1 MLAALDSGKNMAGYA
16 KNLRK
21 RVQNKGHKVGFCA
34 ICGDKGPLSRD
45 HVPPRGCNNLNDVEI
60 SALLPSENSAKVG
73 TTSQGGTHYRTLCA
87 TCNSTRL
94 GTYYDPALIDLS
106 NEITA
111 LALGAKRRK
120 LALSRSIYPFIR
132 PQRIARAVVGHVL
145 AGLAVEETN
154 QGLLSSPIS
163 DSLRSYFLDDTAGL
177 PDDLEIYYWVYPSRR
192 QVLIKNVG
200 KSLTNS
206 AGKREV
212 AFGHVFKFLP
222 LSFWLVFNGSNQE
235 SDLVKPLIR
244 DKTMALDGVEQVE
257 IDLHRVPPLDFPEA
271 PKGNEFIALN
281 SDYAVQT
288 RDKI

>member
-1 MLAALDSGKNMAGYA
+1 MSGYA
-16 KNLRK
+16 KKLKK
-21 RVQNKGHKVGFCA
+21 RVQNRGRKVGFCA
-34 ICGDKGPLSRD
+34 ICGDEGPLSKD
-45 HVPPRGCNNLNDVEI
+45 HVPPKGCNNLNDVEI
-60 SALLPSENSAKVG
+60 NALLPSDNFVKVG

-87 TCNSTRL
+87 TCNNTRL

-111 LALGAKRRK
+111 LALGAKRQK
-120 LALSRSIYPFIR
+120 IALPRTIFPFIR

-163 DSLRSYFLDDTAGL
+163 DSLRSYFLDDTADF

-200 KSLTNS
+200 KSLINS

-212 AFGHVFKFLP
+212 LVGHIFKFLP
-222 LSFWLVFNGSNQE
+222 LGFWLVFNGSNQE
-235 SDLVKPLIR
+235 SDLVMPLVK
-244 DKTMALDGVEQVE
+244 DKAMALDGVEQVE
-257 IDLHRVPPLDFPEA
+257 IDLHAVPPLDFPES
-271 PKGNEFIALN
+271 PKGNEFIVLN
-281 SDYAVQT
+281 SDYAAQT
-288 RDKI
+288 RDKA